1 MRKADSM
8 KLVGKNTPRKKKEDW
23 FTVICLSLYDDIFNR
38 GIDAES
44 KDHRFFGRD
53 ELWLSKR
60 LTYKGQVRSKK
71 FLRAWLFIK
80 YIVLGFLFTCFILS
94 SELSEPTKT
103 FWIIADIIVVV
114 CAIYYNRK

>member
-1 MRKADSM
+1 M

-23 FTVICLSLYDDIFNR
+23 LSVICLSLYDDIFNR
-38 GIDAES
+38 GIDAEL

-71 FLRAWLFIK
+71 FLQAWLFIK
-80 YIVLGFLFTCFILS
+80 YIVLGLLFTCFILS
-94 SELSEPTKT
+94 SELSEATKT

-114 CAIYYNRK
+114 CAIYYNRN